1 MPPTI
6 AGNPNREMILRLLG
20 ASTDKLPNS
29 MPIDEILAKPQLDEQ
44 EKQYVKEIYESVS
57 NLPERQIVSPE
68 LRVKVNDLILKNIS
82 KLHGIF

>member
-1 MPPTI
+1 
-6 AGNPNREMILRLLG
+6 MIYYILL
-20 ASTDKLPNS
+20 
-29 MPIDEILAKPQLDEQ
+29 ILE
-44 EKQYVKEIYESVS
+44 YVKEIYESVS